1 MTHPQNQICPPQ
13 GSTHEALHFHSP
25 PPCPC
30 PPFQAEPLVLERLTL
45 ELPLP
50 RLSLIFR
57 CVPNST
63 APNPSR
69 RSSLSTPS
77 PRPCPRMCVGALRKS
92 ASCHFDGG
100 CLGWPSRMLP
110 SYKRPFVSPSGAE
123 RSARRTGSAQKLS
136 WGAERRDSARLSKG
150 PPKNKGHQDRSL
162 ESRAPGRAA
171 SLRPS
176 EPWPGVTGA
185 APRARG
191 RLPAAPSPCKPCR
204 RRRRPARPRS
214 PTLRWDPGPG
224 GRVHIRGT
232 FSSRR

>member
-1 MTHPQNQICPPQ
+1 M
-13 GSTHEALHFHSP
+13 AL
-25 PPCPC
+25 
-30 PPFQAEPLVLERLTL
+30 AD
-45 ELPLP
+45 
-50 RLSLIFR
+50 
-57 CVPNST
+57 
-63 APNPSR
+63 A
-69 RSSLSTPS
+69 
-77 PRPCPRMCVGALRKS
+77 
-92 ASCHFDGG
+92 
-100 CLGWPSRMLP
+100 P

-171 SLRPS
+171 SLRPP

-232 FSSRR
+232 FSSRRWTGAGCGGNWRKPWLRAREPGATWGRLGLWLGRPRGGGAGGRRGAGGVLPRPAFPLRPIAVKCAPGCARREHPEPLGRPRTPPLLGPVREDST